1 MVKKQ
6 AHATPQEVWDLL
18 REFQKETDRQIKE
31 NDRGFK
37 ELRESQMETDRQMKE
52 TDNRLNKLNDLFT
65 GQWGKL
71 IETLVEGDLIKLL
84 KEKNIKVERTHQNI
98 KGKFEIDILAVN
110 GEEIVVVE
118 VKTTLRLKDV
128 NYFIEKLEKFKTA
141 FPEYKNKKIYGAV
154 AYLKSNEGSDKNSE
168 KKGLFVIRAT
178 GGSASI
184 SNAPNFNPRKF

>member
-1 MVKKQ
+1 MAKKQ

-18 REFQKETDRQIKE
+18 RELAKSQKETDRSL
-31 NDRGFK
+31 K
-37 ELRESQMETDRQMKE
+37 ELKE
-52 TDNRLNKLNDLFT
+52 LFT

-98 KGKFEIDILAVN
+98 KGKFEVDILAVN

-141 FPEYKNKKIYGAV
+141 FPEYKDKKIYGAV

-184 SNAPNFNPRKF
+184 SNAPNFKPRKF